1 MFCPHC
7 HNKIPDGSNFCPLCY
22 ANLVGVKQQE
32 KESEAETDAPRPK
45 QKPAPNMD
53 RTIITIISTRIRI
66 RPIAIIIGVLS
77 CARLLCLLPF
87 V

>member
-32 KESEAETDAPRPK
+32 KESAAETDAPPTDG
-45 QKPAPNMD
+45 AGD
-53 RTIITIISTRIRI
+53 TI
-66 RPIAIIIGVLS
+66 
-77 CARLLCLLPF
+77 
-87 V
+87 

>member
-32 KESEAETDAPRPK
+32 KENAAETDAPHP
-45 QKPAPNMD
+45 PLP
-53 RTIITIISTRIRI
+53 
-66 RPIAIIIGVLS
+66 P
-77 CARLLCLLPF
+77 RL
-87 V
+87 

>member
-22 ANLVGVKQQE
+22 ANLVGVKQQR

-45 QKPAPNMD
+45 QKPAPRKKTTPNPPIRRAAD
-53 RTIITIISTRIRI
+53 RASARRTRR
-66 RPIAIIIGVLS
+66 R
-77 CARLLCLLPF
+77 
-87 V
+87 

>member
-32 KESEAETDAPRPK
+32 KESAAETDAPRPK
-45 QKPAPNMD
+45 QKTPGS
-53 RTIITIISTRIRI
+53 RSIRDS
-66 RPIAIIIGVLS
+66 A
-77 CARLLCLLPF
+77 
-87 V
+87 